1 VLFGESSGRERW
13 YGVAKRRKVG
23 NILALAI
30 LSALAFEPMHPY
42 QMATVLRER
51 GKDRDMA
58 IKWGTLYTVV
68 ANLEKHG
75 FITATES
82 ARSGGRPERTV
93 YAITDA
99 GRAEM
104 TDWLRELLRNPERE
118 PLPFTSALSVMAVLG
133 PDEVIPLL
141 RQRTDTLA
149 ARIAEQRAALAGLP
163 LPRLFVIEA
172 EYELAVSA
180 AELAWTRA
188 LIGDLTGGTM
198 PDVDW
203 WRTLHETGRVPPEL
217 VELLERKPP
226 D

>member
-1 VLFGESSGRERW
+1 M
-13 YGVAKRRKVG
+13 AKRRKVG
-23 NILALAI
+23 NMLALAI

-51 GKDRDMA
+51 GKDRDMT

-104 TDWLRELLRNPERE
+104 TDWVRELLANPDRE
-118 PLPFTSALSVMAVLG
+118 PLPFTSALSVMPVLG
-133 PDEVIPLL
+133 PDEVIALL
-141 RQRTDTLA
+141 RQRAETLA
-149 ARIAEQRAALAGLP
+149 ARIAEQRATLAALP
-163 LPRLFVIEA
+163 LPRLFLIEA
-172 EYELAVSA
+172 EYELAVSD
-180 AELAWTRA
+180 AELAWTRE
-188 LIGDLTGGTM
+188 LIGELTGGM
-198 PDVDW
+198 LPDVDW
-203 WRTLHETGRVPPEL
+203 WRTFHQTGQVPPEL
-217 VELLERKPP
+217 TELLERKPP
-226 D
+226 E

>member
-1 VLFGESSGRERW
+1 MAR
-13 YGVAKRRKVG
+13 RRKVG
-23 NILALAI
+23 NMLALAI

-51 GKDRDMA
+51 GKDQDMT

-82 ARSGGRPERTV
+82 GRTGGRPERTV

-104 TDWLRELLRNPERE
+104 NDWVRDLLGNPDRA
-118 PLPFTSALSVMAVLG
+118 PLPLTSALSVMAVLG
-133 PDEVIPLL
+133 PDEVLALL
-141 RQRTDTLA
+141 QQRAERLA
-149 ARIAEQRAALAGLP
+149 ERIAEHRAMLAGLK
-163 LPRLFVIEA
+163 LPRLFLIES
-172 EYELAVSA
+172 EYELAMREG
-180 AELAWTRA
+180 ELLWTRA
-188 LIGDLTGGTM
+188 LVGEMTDGTM
-198 PDVDW
+198 AGIDG
-203 WRTLHETGRVPPEL
+203 WRSFHETGEVPPDMAVF
-217 VELLERKPP
+217 VENNEPLLERNEPP

>member
-1 VLFGESSGRERW
+1 MAR
-13 YGVAKRRKVG
+13 RRKVG
-23 NILALAI
+23 NMLALAI

-51 GKDRDMA
+51 GKDQDMT

-93 YAITDA
+93 YAITEA

-104 TDWLRELLRNPERE
+104 NDWVRDLLSNPDRE
-118 PLPFTSALSVMAVLG
+118 PMPFTSALSVMLVLG
-133 PDEVIPLL
+133 PDEVRALL
-141 RQRTDTLA
+141 RQRAETLA
-149 ARIAEQRAALAGLP
+149 ERIAVHRDMLAGLN
-163 LPRLFVIEA
+163 LPRLFLIEA
-172 EYELAVSA
+172 EYELAMRE
-180 AELAWTRA
+180 AELSWTRA
-188 LIGDLTGGTM
+188 LVAEMTDGTM
-198 PDVDW
+198 AGIDG
-203 WRTLHETGRVPPEL
+203 WRSFHETGEVPPDMAVF
-217 VELLERKPP
+217 VEKESP